1 MKKIFCFWGDQGAPP
16 SRPCSGRG
24 QTRVGLQGQ
33 AGDSAFL
40 QPRYHIRK
48 KDLGKIHQ
56 AARAGDVAKVE
67 QVLSL
72 KKKVLDARDRQKR
85 TALHLACASG
95 HPKVVTILVDRK
107 CKLNVP
113 DSEKRTAL
121 IKAVQ
126 CQEEECATV
135 LLEHGADP
143 NRSDVCGN
151 TALHYAVYHENTSI
165 TEKLLSHGANI
176 EAINKDHLT
185 PLLLAISG
193 KKKEMIEFL
202 VKKNANI
209 NAVDKIKSIHLQA
222 SEYKEKIPDN
232 LSQNSNPVDG
242 ISEDSTV
249 RISTNLGIDDSWPT
263 SDSED
268 FSVDKKDISE
278 PNLTNLTT
286 TSQQSRKNLEAK
298 YATVRTY
305 NENVFEDKI
314 SDQPNEDLFECVPAT
329 SAEVQG
335 FLNPS
340 FLPPELHQKPSFQ
353 SLENCGLTKDGATKP
368 ESGQKEHGIG
378 IIENAPREQKDN
390 VNFICVNKNNRS
402 DKMSAFGSGKN
413 EDAGS
418 PQDLESI
425 STNLP
430 QKDSG
435 DLRGAAVHKQKYM
448 INGQEEE
455 DLEVTSENEQE
466 RHEESENNQPQVE
479 ERENHKS
486 NKMAVSENLYDAA
499 ADDSDDE
506 ALLQERKSGNTDS
519 WQFPRM
525 ENEVCDRPAK
535 KMSNEKNK
543 VKGQIHSMGDHD
555 DLTWSSETAPE
566 DYSVSLLKMQDDG
579 LSRER
584 LVEIKS
590 NHCERLTMKIKK
602 MENKVSV
609 LQDELHET
617 KKINSQLMY
626 EKAIW
631 ECELSTL
638 RCTLKEEGEK
648 RRNADMLY
656 ENSLE
661 ALRTKEEEY
670 RKEVEVKQQL
680 EQSLKTLNTEMSI
693 LRNYLSELAQKYNES
708 QRQLYGEQNTRLLQG
723 RILANQLYTQSETE
737 MTLREME
744 SEIFQGYE
752 KEQALI
758 RKNDML
764 HEEIAML
771 KMEIATIKYQNEE
784 KEKKY
789 MNDIK
794 IFEEVNENLQMTLKQ
809 NVEKLTDTVSQY
821 SDQLNA
827 LASENALLNAKLEN
841 EKQDKER
848 LEAELEACPS
858 RLTAAIHDLDQ
869 SEMLRRDVKM
879 SLQRASHEWFCLP
892 NEITV
897 CVSNLKENPEIVGQK
912 CSKAESKINSLE
924 NELHHTNVLGEKMLV
939 LECVQRDLYQTKCQ
953 MKKMKEMYENEQ
965 YQVKKY
971 IGQQEYLEERIS
983 ELERENMLLQQQLAY
998 AHSKAEDKE
1007 ETLMNVREQ
1016 FQDTVK
1022 NLLAENGKQSLL
1034 LEDRIKQLISE
1045 CNQLKER
1052 LYQNEKGKPE
1062 EVLVRQLQELAD
1074 SLEKT
1079 STSEASQEVLSRH
1092 MNVENETPD
1101 SKKALDQ
1108 IRNHIDDLT
1117 ESLVTV
1123 SSRCRYLDAKNVV
1136 YEQEL
1141 LSMKAIEKQCD
1152 ILQKN
1157 NMKLEHELLNLQNY
1171 MEQNMVDRGQVQRYE
1186 QEIEERATQFIV
1198 EKLKEVNLFL
1208 QAQAAMEEY
1217 REQLRENYLAA
1228 ISSEMEF
1235 RMKDL
1240 ESEVSNM
1247 TNAREDFHCIEL
1259 EKYKQLYQLELEDR
1273 KYLSMKLKKATERLA
1288 EFSSNLVAET
1298 QTRRFF
1304 ATCTMSTVLQSA
1316 SAGTPCNG
1324 FGLHREFTSTEYSL
1338 FSSSCS
1344 WTSDSSLKNNLSEM
1358 QQELEEITV
1367 GLEVGAAGYSPLEQL
1382 LL

>member
-1 MKKIFCFWGDQGAPP
+1 MD
-16 SRPCSGRG
+16 
-24 QTRVGLQGQ
+24 
-33 AGDSAFL
+33 
-40 QPRYHIRK
+40 
-48 KDLGKIHQ
+48 
-56 AARAGDVAKVE
+56 
-67 QVLSL
+67 
-72 KKKVLDARDRQKR
+72 
-85 TALHLACASG
+85 
-95 HPKVVTILVDRK
+95 
-107 CKLNVP
+107 
-113 DSEKRTAL
+113 
-121 IKAVQ
+121 
-126 CQEEECATV
+126 
-135 LLEHGADP
+135 
-143 NRSDVCGN
+143 
-151 TALHYAVYHENTSI
+151 
-165 TEKLLSHGANI
+165 
-176 EAINKDHLT
+176 
-185 PLLLAISG
+185 LLA
-193 KKKEMIEFL
+193 
-202 VKKNANI
+202 
-209 NAVDKIKSIHLQA
+209 
-222 SEYKEKIPDN
+222 
-232 LSQNSNPVDG
+232 
-242 ISEDSTV
+242 
-249 RISTNLGIDDSWPT
+249 
-263 SDSED
+263 
-268 FSVDKKDISE
+268 
-278 PNLTNLTT
+278 
-286 TSQQSRKNLEAK
+286 
-298 YATVRTY
+298 
-305 NENVFEDKI
+305 
-314 SDQPNEDLFECVPAT
+314 
-329 SAEVQG
+329 
-335 FLNPS
+335 
-340 FLPPELHQKPSFQ
+340 
-353 SLENCGLTKDGATKP
+353 
-368 ESGQKEHGIG
+368 
-378 IIENAPREQKDN
+378 
-390 VNFICVNKNNRS
+390 
-402 DKMSAFGSGKN
+402 
-413 EDAGS
+413 
-418 PQDLESI
+418 
-425 STNLP
+425 
-430 QKDSG
+430 
-435 DLRGAAVHKQKYM
+435 
-448 INGQEEE
+448 EE

-519 WQFPRM
+519 RQFPRM

-1062 EVLVRQLQELAD
+1062 E
-1074 SLEKT
+1074 
-1079 STSEASQEVLSRH
+1079 
-1092 MNVENETPD
+1092 
-1101 SKKALDQ
+1101 
-1108 IRNHIDDLT
+1108 IDDLT

-1273 KYLSMKLKKATERLA
+1273 KYLAPK
-1288 EFSSNLVAET
+1288 
-1298 QTRRFF
+1298 
-1304 ATCTMSTVLQSA
+1304 A
-1316 SAGTPCNG
+1316 SAGTVSPIQPQDPLPACP
-1324 FGLHREFTSTEYSL
+1324 STA
-1338 FSSSCS
+1338 
-1344 WTSDSSLKNNLSEM
+1344 
-1358 QQELEEITV
+1358 LE
-1367 GLEVGAAGYSPLEQL
+1367 GAACAQPLDPRGCMRKRQL
-1382 LL
+1382 AVP